1 MGTGFDD
8 LLEGRRSVRAY
19 TDEPVSRSAIE
30 KICRQAR
37 LAPSGAN
44 LQPGRYHVLTGA
56 PLDALVALL
65 LEAARGDAAPAEEYS
80 YFPKPMPAHLKARQR
95 EAGHALY
102 AALEIGRRDVEGR
115 RRQFQRNY
123 AFFGAPVGVIV
134 SIERGMGAGCFMDL
148 GMSLM
153 SFFLAAESQGL
164 GTTGIGAMA
173 NHGPLIHRALGLGEE
188 EMVVCGVALGHA
200 DPAAPEN
207 RVRTARED
215 LPAFTSFR
223 GF

>member
-1 MGTGFDD
+1 METEFDN
-8 LLEGRRSVRAY
+8 LLRDRRSVRAY
-19 TDEPVSRSAIE
+19 TDEPVGRAAIE

-44 LQPGRYHVLTGA
+44 LQPGRYHVLTGN
-56 PLDALVALL
+56 PLGELVALL
-65 LEAARGDAAPAEEYS
+65 LDAAQSDLPIAEEYS

-95 EAGHALY
+95 EAGFALY
-102 AALEIGRRDVEGR
+102 AALDIGRRDLEGR
-115 RRQFQRNY
+115 REQFQRNY

-134 SIERGMGAGCFMDL
+134 SIERGMGSGCFMDL

-153 SFFLAAESQGL
+153 SFFLAAESLGL

-173 NHGPLIHRALGLGEE
+173 NYGPLIHRALGLGED
-188 EMVVCGVALGHA
+188 EMVVCGIALGHA

-207 RVRTARED
+207 QVRTARED
-215 LPAFTSFR
+215 LPGFTSFR